1 MAEPS
6 VRVVV
11 LGARVVARQFR
22 AYVQIRLGAEK
33 TASKLA
39 RELDETVRASRAK
52 LAEAQAMRRS
62 A

>member
-33 TASKLA
+33 AGGRLA
-39 RELDETVRASRAK
+39 REIDLTVRESQKK
-52 LAEAQAMRRS
+52 LADVQAMRRG